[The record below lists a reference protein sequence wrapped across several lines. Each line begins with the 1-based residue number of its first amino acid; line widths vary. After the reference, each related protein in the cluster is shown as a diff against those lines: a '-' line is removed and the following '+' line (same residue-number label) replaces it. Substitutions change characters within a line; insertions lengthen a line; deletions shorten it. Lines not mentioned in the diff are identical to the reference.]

1 MQKRDLIN
9 LTGAVLTVGFM
20 GVAGMIRWQLW
31 IMGPHETYGIS
42 NGKIAKF
49 EEFRKYWIVENRLI
63 LQGIEPRTVEILYW
77 DMFFRGI

>member
-1 MQKRDLIN
+1 
-9 LTGAVLTVGFM
+9 
-20 GVAGMIRWQLW
+20 
-31 IMGPHETYGIS
+31 MGPHETYGIS